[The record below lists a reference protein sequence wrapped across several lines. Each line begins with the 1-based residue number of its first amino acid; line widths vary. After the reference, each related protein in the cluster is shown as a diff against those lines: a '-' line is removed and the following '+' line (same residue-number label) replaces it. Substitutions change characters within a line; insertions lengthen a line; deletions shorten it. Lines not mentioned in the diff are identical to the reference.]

1 MEPSQHILVVDDDPE
16 IRLLLGDYL
25 RKNGYRATTVA
36 DGAGMRKTLKREEVA
51 LLVLDIM
58 LRGDDGLALCREVR
72 AQGCTPIIM
81 LTARGD
87 PLDKVIGIEMGADD
101 YLAKPFLPRELLARI
116 RSVLRRVDQSS
127 RQSAGPDVQRYR
139 FASWSL
145 DTVTRNLTDSGGV
158 IVPLSG
164 SEFRLLARLL
174 SSHKK
179 VLTRAQLA
187 EGNGQ
192 RTGGPFRS
200 QHRRMHQPAAPDS
213 SGRCPGAGDNKNR
226 LRRGLCHRRGRRGGL
241 KALPLKIQSDSLS
254 TRLLLAMF
262 GDDPGRPIDQQR
274 DLLLRAQDHGGAN
287 GPRFSG
293 PKGSGIWCASS
304 KCWMRPNAASS
315 WPR

>member
-1 MEPSQHILVVDDDPE
+1 
-16 IRLLLGDYL
+16 
-25 RKNGYRATTVA
+25 
-36 DGAGMRKTLKREEVA
+36 MRKTLKREEVA

-192 RTGGPFRS
+192 RTADPFDRS
-200 QHRRMHQPAAPDS
+200 IDVCISGCARFFGKMPGSRR
-213 SGRCPGAGDNKNR
+213 
-226 LRRGLCHRRGRRGGL
+226 
-241 KALPLKIQSDSLS
+241 
-254 TRLLLAMF
+254 
-262 GDDPGRPIDQQR
+262 
-274 DLLLRAQDHGGAN
+274 
-287 GPRFSG
+287 
-293 PKGSGIWCASS
+293 
-304 KCWMRPNAASS
+304 
-315 WPR
+315 